1 MNTLPVTT
9 FAAIDVGSNNI
20 TMKIYELTK
29 KNGLH
34 ELEAIKHTLELG
46 YDTYTH
52 GSISY
57 PVIQE
62 LIQTLEK
69 FSSKLKEYDV
79 SDYTACATSGLREA
93 KNGAVSI
100 DLIRLRTGLDINV
113 LSNSEQRF
121 LCYKA
126 LSFFESPF
134 HKMIQKN
141 TAVVDVSSGS
151 IQISLFQHNVL
162 QSTQN
167 IKLGSLR
174 IREILSDSMKET
186 LNYTNLLHEYID
198 YDLTTYETLFLPNT
212 KIRHMICFG
221 EQLNELIRLA
231 KKLSFGETIEAERY
245 TNAYQ
250 SLMKKGIDACSKE
263 LNLSKE
269 QTSLLLPTAIIFEK
283 LLTKTKAG
291 DIYFSNT
298 SLCDGL
304 AVDYAMKKGKLL
316 IPHNFEGDIIEI
328 SRNIARRYHCDESHI
343 TNVESI
349 ALTIFDSMKKLHG
362 LEKRERLYLQIAVI
376 LHSCGE
382 FINMN
387 HVEANSYHI
396 IMSTEIIGLSHK
408 ERLLVANLVRYK
420 ASTFP
425 NLSSFDPAISPASYL
440 MIAKLTAILRLAN
453 ALDKSHKQKL
463 KTISCHLKCNE
474 QGTQLLI
481 ETESFENITLEK
493 GLFSKKADFFEEVF
507 GVRPILKQKRSL

>member
-46 YDTYTH
+46 SDTYTH

-93 KNGAVSI
+93 KNGAFII
-100 DLIRLRTGLDINV
+100 DQIRLRTGLDINV

-316 IPHNFEGDIIEI
+316 IPHNFEDDIIEI

-362 LEKRERLYLQIAVI
+362 LEKRERLYLQIAV
-376 LHSCGE
+376 
-382 FINMN
+382 
-387 HVEANSYHI
+387 
-396 IMSTEIIGLSHK
+396 IGLSHK